1 MPEGNIKINLGVNEL
16 QDSKSGLGKALLAEL
31 VGNLLLNFFGCLSCV
46 SLLEQP
52 AGTPPN
58 IVLIAF
64 TFGLVI
70 FTSVQALGHVSGG
83 HFNPAVTVGMLATG
97 KVSIIRA
104 VFYVVAQCIG
114 AISGSLILK
123 ALTPADFQGNLGLTT
138 LNKHLTP
145 VQGMGIE
152 FFLGFVL
159 VLVIFGVCDGNKPH
173 AKAPAALAIGLT
185 VALGHL
191 AAVDFTGASMNPA
204 RTFGSAVVANIWTDH
219 WVYWA
224 GPSLGGLVAGL
235 LYTYLFV
242 APSIGEYSPVLVE
255 DKELKRLNKHD
266 DNMA

>member
-1 MPEGNIKINLGVNEL
+1 MPEIKIKLGLNEL

-31 VGNLLLNFFGCLSCV
+31 FGNLLLNFFGCLSCV

-58 IVLIAF
+58 IVLVAF

-97 KVSIIRA
+97 NVSVIRG
-104 VFYVVAQCIG
+104 VFYVVAQCLG
-114 AISGSLILK
+114 AIAGSLILK
-123 ALTPADFQGNLGLTT
+123 SLTPVDFQGNLGMTT

-145 VQGMGIE
+145 TQGMGIE

-191 AAVDFTGASMNPA
+191 AAIDFTGASMNPA

-219 WVYWA
+219 WVYWV
-224 GPSLGGLVAGL
+224 GPSLGGLVASL
-235 LYTYLFV
+235 LYTFFFV
-242 APSIGEYSPVLVE
+242 APRIEEYSPIQIE
-255 DKELKRLNKHD
+255 ERELKRVNKRED
-266 DNMA
+266 LA

>member
-1 MPEGNIKINLGVNEL
+1 MPENQIKISLGVNEL
-16 QDSKSGLGKALLAEL
+16 QDTKSGLGKALIAEL

-46 SLLEQP
+46 NAGSP
-52 AGTPPN
+52 ADV
-58 IVLIAF
+58 VLIAL

-70 FTSVQALGHVSGG
+70 FTQVQALGHVSGG

-97 KVSIIRA
+97 KVSIVRA
-104 VFYVVAQCIG
+104 ILYVAAQCLG

-123 ALTPADFQGNLGLTT
+123 ALIPESMQGTLGMTT
-138 LNKHLTP
+138 VSDSLTP

-159 VLVIFGVCDGNKPH
+159 VLVIFGVCDSNKPH

-185 VALGHL
+185 VCLGHL
-191 AAVDFTGASMNPA
+191 AAVKVTGASMNPA
-204 RTFGSAVVANIWTDH
+204 RTFGSAVVANIWTYH

-224 GPSLGGLVAGL
+224 GPCFGGLVAGL
-235 LYTYLFV
+235 FYQYVLV

-255 DKELKRLNKHD
+255 DKEMKRLKKHD
-266 DNMA
+266 ENLA